1 MKRGRTLIAALVAV
15 AVVASACGSTGSGG
29 GTGGTSTASATATAT
44 AVARPDVIVGSTNF
58 YEQITLGELYSQILE
73 ANGYK
78 VTRKF
83 NLGNRELVE
92 PAIESGQIDVDAEY
106 LATLLAFVD
115 KDGKI
120 AKPTTD
126 PKATQIG
133 LQKALDP
140 KGLTVLDYA
149 AATDQNGFVA
159 INVANVGRALP
170 SLALLAFGLV
180 IAISLGLG
188 LGFWPTVFA
197 LVPLAIPPIL
207 TNSYVAI
214 REVDRDIVEAARGM
228 GLSEGQILRAIE
240 VPLGLPL
247 MLAGIRTAAVNVVA
261 TATLGALVAGGALGR
276 FIVDGLAL
284 QEYDQLMA
292 GALLVALLAVATE
305 VSFAALERATVP
317 AGMRAIR

>member
-1 MKRGRTLIAALVAV
+1 MPIALYLGHTGRA
-15 AVVASACGSTGSGG
+15 
-29 GTGGTSTASATATAT
+29 
-44 AVARPDVIVGSTNF
+44 
-58 YEQITLGELYSQILE
+58 
-73 ANGYK
+73 
-78 VTRKF
+78 
-83 NLGNRELVE
+83 
-92 PAIESGQIDVDAEY
+92 
-106 LATLLAFVD
+106 
-115 KDGKI
+115 
-120 AKPTTD
+120 
-126 PKATQIG
+126 
-133 LQKALDP
+133 
-140 KGLTVLDYA
+140 
-149 AATDQNGFVA
+149 GFVA
-159 INVANVGRALP
+159 INVANLGRALP

-207 TNSYVAI
+207 TNSYVAV
-214 REVDRDIVEAARGM
+214 REVDRDIVDAARGM
-228 GLSEGQILRAIE
+228 GLSEGQILRSIE
-240 VPLGLPL
+240 IPLGLPL

-317 AGMRAIR
+317 AGMRVVR